1 MKQYVGLDVSQ
12 REIAMCVISETGQL
26 VFEGKAKSDPGALT
40 DLLRKHAPLAERIGF
55 ETGAMSSWL
64 WHELRRV
71 DLPVVCIDAR
81 HAHAALSVRMN
92 KSDQN
97 DARGLAELVR
107 VGWYREVKIKSE
119 ESQKVRAILVARSR
133 LVSMR
138 RDIENQVRSLIK
150 EYGLLFPRAIGQQ
163 FRNQVNELLG
173 NDHQLLSV
181 TAPLLSIHEHI
192 CQQQSKFDD
201 EVRRLAKSDETM
213 RRLMTVPGVGVVT
226 ALTFRHTIDDPSR
239 FRSASTVG
247 AYLGLTPRRNQS
259 GETDTSGKISRWGD
273 RLLRSYL
280 FEAATVLLYRTKK
293 WSSLKVWGMK
303 LAKRIGVKKA
313 RVAIARNRRH
323 PSLHLGRWHLVRLGP
338 RHTGL
343 KHTDAFWPGS
353 PGWRCPAGTVVA
365 VTSVNRLV
373 AASPHSAVHVEAPAP
388 DIIMR
393 RLATSE
399 RTMTLAMASKLP
411 R

>member
-12 REIAMCVISETGQL
+12 KETSVCVVDEVGQVL
-26 VFEGKAKSDPGALT
+26 FEGKAKSDPGALAA
-40 DLLRKHAPLAERIGF
+40 LLRKRAPQAERIGF
-55 ETGAMSSWL
+55 ETGAMASWL

-107 VGWYREVKIKSE
+107 VGWYREVKVKRE
-119 ESQKVRAILVARSR
+119 ESQKIRAILVARSR

-150 EYGLLFPRAIGQQ
+150 EYGLLFPRAIGLQ
-163 FRNQVNELLG
+163 FRNQASELLG
-173 NDHQLLSV
+173 NDHPLLSV
-181 TAPLLSIHEHI
+181 ISPLLLIHEHI
-192 CQQQSKFDD
+192 CQQQNKFDE
-201 EVRRLAKSDETM
+201 EVRRLAKADETT

-239 FRSASTVG
+239 FRSALSVG

-259 GETDTSGKISRWGD
+259 GETDINGKISRWGD
-273 RLLRSYL
+273 RLLRTYL

-293 WSSLKVWGMK
+293 WSPLRAWGMK
-303 LAKRIGVKKA
+303 LAKRIGMRKA
-313 RVAIARNRRH
+313 KVAIARKIAVV
-323 PSLHLGRWHLVRLGP
+323 LHCIWV
-338 RHTGL
+338 
-343 KHTDAFWPGS
+343 D
-353 PGWRCPAGTVVA
+353 GTSFDWGVVK
-365 VTSVNRLV
+365 
-373 AASPHSAVHVEAPAP
+373 EA
-388 DIIMR
+388 
-393 RLATSE
+393 
-399 RTMTLAMASKLP
+399 
-411 R
+411 